1 MEDLTEENKNVHAI
15 LATSVDY
22 KIVKKR
28 IDTGFF
34 WASEN
39 FDSEQQIA
47 GEESDRVAEWQIA
60 LQGRLQKELL
70 AAGCRGADYR
80 RFEL

>member
-47 GEESDRVAEWQIA
+47 GEESDYGRVANCATRQITRGTFGCRV
-60 LQGRLQKELL
+60 QGCRLQEN
-70 AAGCRGADYR
+70 
-80 RFEL
+80 